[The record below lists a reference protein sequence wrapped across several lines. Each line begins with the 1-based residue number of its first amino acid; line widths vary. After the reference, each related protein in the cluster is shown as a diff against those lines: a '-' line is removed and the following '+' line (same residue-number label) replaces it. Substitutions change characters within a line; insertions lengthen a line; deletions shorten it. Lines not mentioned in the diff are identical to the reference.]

1 MGNEFS
7 MCTLRSITLKFIS
20 MKKVKLKK
28 LKLSKHTVSEL
39 GADAIVGG
47 ISGGACQPSGS
58 ATVPAT
64 LGCAPFTLPVI
75 CHGSA
80 GCFRRG

>member
-1 MGNEFS
+1 
-7 MCTLRSITLKFIS
+7 
-20 MKKVKLKK
+20 MKKRNLKK
-28 LKLSKHTVSEL
+28 LTLSKRTVSEL
-39 GADAIVGG
+39 GAAAVVGG
-47 ISGGACQPSGS
+47 ISGGACQPSGGV
-58 ATVPAT
+58 TVPAT

>member
-1 MGNEFS
+1 
-7 MCTLRSITLKFIS
+7 
-20 MKKVKLKK
+20 MKKAKLKK
-28 LKLSKHTVSEL
+28 LKLSKHTVSEF
-39 GADAIVGG
+39 GATAIVGG
-47 ISGGACQPSGS
+47 LSGGACQPSGS
-58 ATVPAT
+58 VTVPAT